1 MNGSSFFAIYFPIIV
16 LFLFFY
22 ISKKNDAVVLKIKN
36 SRKKEKRT
44 MDYQLVKNY
53 EGMNCTIMTYNS
65 SFGDAGVITKVTDG
79 WIEVDTGKKTKLL
92 NLDYISSI
100 EVTKPKEK

>member
-16 LFLFFY
+16 LFIILY
-22 ISKKNDAVVLKIKN
+22 INNKNDNLALKIKN
-36 SRKKEKRT
+36 SRKKEKRP

-53 EGMNCTIMTYNS
+53 EGLNCTIMSYNS
-65 SFGDAGVITKVTDG
+65 SYGSTGIITKVTDG

-100 EVTKPKEK
+100 EVIKQKEK